1 MIITLLILTAV
12 AVFTPQVLGG
22 IRVKGVGT
30 ALGVAAV
37 FVVLNLLIGWLL
49 KGFLTLLALP
59 LIWITLG
66 LVGVV
71 VTAGVNALMLKW
83 TAGLIDS
90 FEIDGWLPAFGM
102 GLLFAFGAQL
112 ARFLN

>member
-1 MIITLLILTAV
+1 MIVTFLILTAV
-12 AVFTPQVLGG
+12 AVFTPQVLRG
-22 IRVKGVGT
+22 IRVQGVGT

-49 KGFLTLLALP
+49 KGFFTLLALP
-59 LIWITLG
+59 LVWITFG
-66 LVGVV
+66 LMNTVI
-71 VTAGVNALMLKW
+71 TAGVNALMLKW
-83 TAGLIDS
+83 AAGLIDS

-112 ARFLN
+112 ARLLT